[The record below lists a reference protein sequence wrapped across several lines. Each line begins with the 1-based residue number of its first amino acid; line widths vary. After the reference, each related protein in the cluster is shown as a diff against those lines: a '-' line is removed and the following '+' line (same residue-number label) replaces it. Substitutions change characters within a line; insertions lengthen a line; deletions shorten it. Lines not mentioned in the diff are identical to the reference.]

1 MRKDVI
7 GNQFNLISICGRIS
21 NMGEAIN
28 MLSFNIIFFKFNSS
42 KLHSQKSLSCF
53 FCNLSV
59 PILNG
64 QTLIACKQS

>member
-28 MLSFNIIFFKFNSS
+28 MLSFNIIFLSNSTA
-42 KLHSQKSLSCF
+42 QNC
-53 FCNLSV
+53 
-59 PILNG
+59 ILRRVSRASFV
-64 QTLIACKQS
+64 I